1 MTVKD
6 AIKTVKVML
15 GQVEEFEHTPDHKE
29 EEKVSMAQ
37 ATLVDGTIVE
47 TEGELE
53 VGKALR
59 VVTEG
64 EEEVLAPS
72 GKHETTEGLLITV
85 GEAGMIESIEEIT
98 AEESEEKE
106 EEEVA
111 MEEEDKKVEEAFD
124 AEGLLE
130 AIADMIKDYQSYVE
144 EVKEE
149 LSQLTERFN
158 EVADMPAAKTVKKT
172 FFEEAKAAKEVAGSR
187 FNRLAS
193 LRRQNLTK

>member
-1 MTVKD
+1 
-6 AIKTVKVML
+6 
-15 GQVEEFEHTPDHKE
+15 
-29 EEKVSMAQ
+29 MAQ
-37 ATLVDGTIVE
+37 ATHVHRTIVE
-47 TEGELE
+47 TEGERHI
-53 VGKALR
+53 GKALR

-64 EEEVLAPS
+64 EAEVLSPS

-85 GEAGMIESIEEIT
+85 GEAGMIESIEEIA

-111 MEEEDKKVEEAFD
+111 MEEEDEKVEEAFD
-124 AEGLLE
+124 AEGLLA

-158 EVADMPAAKTVKKT
+158 EVADQPAAKTVKKT
-172 FFEEAKAAKEVAGSR
+172 FFEEAKAAKEVADSR